1 MIRIGLLVF
10 VLSLP
15 VQAGEWGAD
24 AVLNFSQT
32 EQALLF
38 NGKSARYKLGG
49 LGLLG
54 KYQDERF
61 GTFYLGGGM
70 GYSPDETA
78 SFFSV
83 TASGS
88 ATSIFKQVGYKNQ
101 LKFTNS
107 LAVNFY
113 LDHRDYDIE
122 GDLEGKMNNQLLK
135 VDADSRFKI
144 SELVLSTPIRV
155 NQKNILEFGVGVID
169 WQIDA
174 TAKGRLEA
182 GISAKTS
189 VEGSGTEPLFIVGLQ
204 TELFDS
210 EIKFTYKN
218 SKFAADEKT
227 TMHEIVISLP
237 VAGF

>member
-1 MIRIGLLVF
+1 MIRIGLLVL

-38 NGKSARYKLGG
+38 NGTSARYKLGG

-61 GTFYLGGGM
+61 GTFYLGGGV

-88 ATSIFKQVGYKNQ
+88 AMSIFKQVAYYSQ
-101 LKFTNS
+101 LQFTDTF
-107 LAVNFY
+107 AVNLY

-122 GDLEGKMNNQLLK
+122 GDLEGKINNQLLK

-144 SELVLSTPIRV
+144 SELVLSIPIRV
-155 NQKNILEFGVGVID
+155 NQKNTLELGVGVID
-169 WQIDA
+169 WKIDA
-174 TAKGRLEA
+174 TAKGRLET
-182 GISAKTS
+182 GISAKAS
-189 VEGSGTEPLFIVGLQ
+189 VEGSGTEPLFTIALQ
-204 TELFDS
+204 TEIFHS
-210 EIKFTYKN
+210 KIKVTYKN
-218 SKFAADEKT
+218 SNFSADEKT
-227 TMHEIVISLP
+227 TMHEIAISLP
-237 VAGF
+237 FAGF

>member
-1 MIRIGLLVF
+1 M
-10 VLSLP
+10 
-15 VQAGEWGAD
+15 
-24 AVLNFSQT
+24 
-32 EQALLF
+32 
-38 NGKSARYKLGG
+38 
-49 LGLLG
+49 
-54 KYQDERF
+54 
-61 GTFYLGGGM
+61 
-70 GYSPDETA
+70 
-78 SFFSV
+78 
-83 TASGS
+83 
-88 ATSIFKQVGYKNQ
+88 
-101 LKFTNS
+101 
-107 LAVNFY
+107 
-113 LDHRDYDIE
+113 
-122 GDLEGKMNNQLLK
+122 K